1 MLAYRHLFHA
11 GGFSDVFKHAL
22 LARLMLH
29 LNKKDK
35 PYLYLDTHAGIGQ
48 YDLQHDWPQKTKEF
62 ENGITKILGAHRNAA
77 VSSTGASRPT
87 RCSSCRPSRTSS
99 P

>member
-35 PYLYLDTHAGIGQ
+35 PYLYPHLIQEELVLSDGNNRSELHRYSFSSALSSREQEAPSTQGP
-48 YDLQHDWPQKTKEF
+48 LNP
-62 ENGITKILGAHRNAA
+62 KIKD
-77 VSSTGASRPT
+77 
-87 RCSSCRPSRTSS
+87 
-99 P
+99 